1 MCSAEEE
8 VDVVVRVLDDRSDL
22 TVTTKSVCVAHSSQ
36 PIILSATA
44 AITYGFTIIY
54 WAMCHNCKKEFSFDL
69 SSQTQVKH

>member
-36 PIILSATA
+36 PIISATA
-44 AITYGFTIIY
+44 AITYGFTNIY
-54 WAMCHNCKKEFSFDL
+54 
-69 SSQTQVKH
+69 